1 MGDYRDVE
9 RIGSIALDEA
19 SVDTLI
25 KYLETADLP
34 QTHNVE
40 GDVPSDGNYDA
51 RGNPGY
57 NKYILYDDLFVRF
70 FSNPSEYQYFLHEV
84 MHTAPLPLDLGAED
98 EYLIKAMI
106 GTIHGFFS
114 EHYKKFFMLRISV
127 SITEQDS
134 SMHYHRDL
142 AGENADRFVVDLSK
156 PEGKLSGLQVEERL
170 YELDRLAV
178 YKLDTTREHRAVNY
192 SADCKKISLIIQG
205 ISELAQYL
213 EYERKHREV
222 YEAFKHRNFQH

>member
-1 MGDYRDVE
+1 MDRRSCRLALCDYR
-9 RIGSIALDEA
+9 SALMA
-19 SVDTLI
+19 ATRAV
-25 KYLETADLP
+25 
-34 QTHNVE
+34 
-40 GDVPSDGNYDA
+40 
-51 RGNPGY
+51 
-57 NKYILYDDLFVRF
+57 
-70 FSNPSEYQYFLHEV
+70 
-84 MHTAPLPLDLGAED
+84 
-98 EYLIKAMI
+98 
-106 GTIHGFFS
+106 
-114 EHYKKFFMLRISV
+114 
-127 SITEQDS
+127 
-134 SMHYHRDL
+134 DL